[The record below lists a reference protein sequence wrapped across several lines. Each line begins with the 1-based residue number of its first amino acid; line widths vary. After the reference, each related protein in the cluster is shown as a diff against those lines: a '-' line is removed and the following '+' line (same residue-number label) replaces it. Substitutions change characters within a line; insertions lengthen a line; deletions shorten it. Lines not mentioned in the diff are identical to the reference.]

1 MCGGSGMPAGVFVWV
16 GLPARIPGSVVW
28 GLPAAGSGGGRGARL
43 CAVGLEV
50 LCVCWL
56 ESEGLCAGLISGS
69 RGVMYCLFKWFLIFY
84 LVAQTYPQVS

>member
-50 LCVCWL
+50 LCVCVGWNPRVCVL
-56 ESEGLCAGLISGS
+56 VLSLAAEVLCIA
-69 RGVMYCLFKWFLIFY
+69 Y
-84 LVAQTYPQVS
+84 LNGF